1 VSGAAFAGVVKRYGD
16 AVALEGLDLVVEP
29 GELLVM
35 VGPSGSGKSTALRAL
50 AGLTDV
56 DAGTITVGGRD
67 VTRLPPHKRDVAMV
81 FQDYA
86 LYPHLTVAENVAFGL
101 RARKVPAAVA
111 AGKAAEVAEQLGI
124 GDLGERY
131 PDQLSGGQQQRVA
144 LARCMVREPVLQLMD
159 EPLSNL
165 DAQLRLSTRADIVAL
180 QRRLG
185 TTTVYVTHDQ
195 AEAMTMG
202 DRVAVLADGRLQ
214 QVGTPEEVYDRPA
227 NRFVA
232 GFLGSPPMNL
242 VAGGGVLG
250 GVPGQVVGVRPED
263 LLVVGG
269 GVGGEGFDAVVEL
282 VESLGSETV
291 LRVSAGETTLLVR
304 RPPRQHERVG
314 DRLALVVD
322 PARRHVFDAGSGA
335 RLDVPA

>member
-1 VSGAAFAGVVKRYGD
+1 VSGAPAGAPVAFEGVAKRYGD
-16 AVALEGLDLVVEP
+16 VAALDGLDLEVRA
-29 GELLVM
+29 GELLVLL
-35 VGPSGSGKSTALRAL
+35 GPSGSGKSTALRAL
-50 AGLTDV
+50 AGLVDI
-56 DAGTITVGGRD
+56 DAGRIMIGDRD
-67 VTRLPPHKRDVAMV
+67 VAPLAPHRRDVAMV

-86 LYPHLTVAENVAFGL
+86 LYPHLTVAENVGFGL
-101 RARKVPAAVA
+101 RTRRVERSEIAAQVARVT
-111 AGKAAEVAEQLGI
+111 ELLGI
-124 GDLGERY
+124 GDLHERY

-144 LARCMVREPVLQLMD
+144 LARCMVRDPAVQLMD

-165 DAQLRLSTRADIVAL
+165 DAQLRLTTRADIVAL

-232 GFLGSPPMNL
+232 GFLGGPPMNL
-242 VAGGGVLG
+242 VDGGGVLG
-250 GVPGQVVGVRPED
+250 GVNGEVVGVRPED
-263 LLVVGG
+263 LHIDAGG
-269 GVGGEGFDAVVEL
+269 PIEGEIDV

-291 LRVSAGETTLLVR
+291 LRVRAGDGTALFVR
-304 RPPRQHERVG
+304 TPPRGGERAG
-314 DRLALVVD
+314 DRLRLAVD
-322 PARRHVFDAGSGA
+322 AARVHRFDAVTGV
-335 RLDVPA
+335 RR